1 VSAQRLL
8 ITGLL
13 ALGVP
18 TLGAAQTNEWT
29 TWGYD
34 AERSG
39 WNRAETTLDR
49 SNVAGLAV
57 QWSVQLPTPVVDV
70 VLSTLTAPVL
80 ASAVKTRRG
89 NKNLLYL
96 LGSNDTLYALD
107 ADSGATV
114 WRRQFTNAVKA
125 NKIATWLCSNTAN
138 ATPVIDKSRGLIFFM
153 ASDGKLRAHDLRD
166 GAERM
171 APVEMVAPFARA
183 WSLNLIDNVVY
194 TTSGRAC
201 GEIQD
206 PRSISAAAS
215 VVARRRIGADGSS
228 LMTDPS
234 VVTAVDVSDLERPE
248 VTRFFLSGGRPAAP
262 WGRGGLARGPG
273 SSLIVE
279 TSDGLFDPASGNW
292 GDSVMRLSPK
302 AARVM
307 DSFTPANH
315 LYIQS
320 KDLAGSASPVVFA
333 FGNRTLVAQAQKE
346 AVLYLLD
353 ANDLGGGIAASHAR
367 PLFKSAPLGND
378 LASGTDPSQGVWGA
392 ITTYATPDGRRFLY
406 VPLWGPPSKDAPVFP
421 VSGGAAHNGGIMAF
435 EVLAEGEGVTAA
447 PRWIS
452 SDMIMPDPPVVA
464 NGVVYAT
471 STGGQALQNPRKPDG
486 SPFANTTPESIRN
499 RSTPVGNLI
508 LYAFDAQTGQQ
519 LYSSGT
525 TISDWVH
532 FSEPVVALGKVF
544 LVTHDAH
551 VYAFGIG
558 RVDTNR
564 PVGM

>member
-1 VSAQRLL
+1 VSVARLL
-8 ITGLL
+8 IAGLL

-18 TLGAAQTNEWT
+18 TLGAAQANEWT

-80 ASAVKTRRG
+80 ASGVKTRRG
-89 NKNLLYL
+89 SRNLLYL
-96 LGSNDTLYALD
+96 LGSNDELYALD

-114 WRRQFTNAVKA
+114 WRRQFANPVRA

-138 ATPVIDKSRGLIFFM
+138 ATPVIDKSRSLIFFM
-153 ASDGKLRAHDLRD
+153 ASDGKLRAHALGD

-201 GEIQD
+201 GEVQD
-206 PRSISAAAS
+206 PHSTSAVAS
-215 VVARRRIGADGSS
+215 VVARRRTGAEGSS
-228 LMTDPS
+228 VLTDPS
-234 VVTAVDVSDLERPE
+234 AVTAIDVTDLKRPE

-273 SSLIVE
+273 SSLIIE
-279 TSDGLFDPASGNW
+279 TSDGLFDPGSGNW
-292 GDSVMRLSPK
+292 GDTVMRLSPK

-307 DSFTPANH
+307 DSFTPDNH

-353 ANDLGGGIAASHAR
+353 ANDMGGGIAAGHAR

-392 ITTYATPDGRRFLY
+392 ISTYATPDGKRFLY
-406 VPLWGPPSKDAPVFP
+406 VPLWGPPSANAPVFP
-421 VSGGAAHNGGIMAF
+421 VNGGAAPNGSIMGF
-435 EVLAEGEGVTAA
+435 EVLAAGEGVTAT

-464 NGVVYAT
+464 NGVLYAT
-471 STGGQALQNPRKPDG
+471 STGGQASQNPRKPDG
-486 SPFANTTPESIRN
+486 SRFANTTPESIRN
-499 RSTPVGNLI
+499 RSTPVGNLT
-508 LYAFDAQTGQQ
+508 LYAFDAQTGQK
-519 LYSSGT
+519 LYSSGA

-532 FSEPVVALGKVF
+532 FGEPVVALGKVF

-551 VYAFGIG
+551 VYAFGIAHAAG
-558 RVDTNR
+558 AHSN
-564 PVGM
+564 